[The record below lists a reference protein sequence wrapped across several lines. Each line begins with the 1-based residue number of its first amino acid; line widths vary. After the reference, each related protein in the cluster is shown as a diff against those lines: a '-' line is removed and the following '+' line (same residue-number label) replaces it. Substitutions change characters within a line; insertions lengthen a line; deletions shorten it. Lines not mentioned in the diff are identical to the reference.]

1 MPMMKTSRAAVA
13 LLLASF
19 LSTSVPIRAYA
30 EDDPVTAQ
38 ARARFKEGV
47 DAYDKG
53 QYEVARL
60 AFLQAYT
67 LKKHPSVLLN
77 LAQSTAKA
85 GRTLEAARYFQQFL
99 REPGTTP
106 QQQRDAEGGLA
117 EVRQRLGRIAIEAPS
132 GEEITL
138 DDTDH
143 LGTAPFNDAFD
154 VEPGVHTLKSSSG
167 QIVRVTAVAGQKV
180 QAKFESGNSDAAAAP
195 VASDTP
201 ETTEPPPPVHDGSK
215 EGILSPPENMTPV
228 YVGLAVGGV
237 GLVSTIL
244 FAAFRA
250 SAQSKADDVANQIST
265 AARTRNISTKGLCN
279 DPSQQATFGQACE
292 TLRDNNSKVD
302 TNATIAN
309 VSAVVAVAGVLTA
322 AGWYLFAP
330 KRGSGRG
337 EKDSTASTKVNL
349 TPYGGWDGGGFQLTG
364 TF

>member
-19 LSTSVPIRAYA
+19 LSTSVPIRAIA
-30 EDDPVTAQ
+30 EEDPVTAQ

-85 GRTLEAARYFQQFL
+85 GRSLEAARYFQQFL
-99 REPGTTP
+99 REPGTTT

-117 EVRQRLGRIAIEAPS
+117 EVRQKLGRIVIEAPA

-143 LGTAPFNDAFD
+143 LGTAPLNDAFD
-154 VEPGVHTLKSSSG
+154 VEPGAHTLKSSSG
-167 QIVRVTAVAGQKV
+167 QFVHVTAIAGQSV
-180 QAKFESGNSDAAAAP
+180 EARFEASSADAN
-195 VASDTP
+195 ASDVP
-201 ETTEPPPPVHDGSK
+201 EATEPPPVIDERSK
-215 EGILSPPENMTPV
+215 AGLLSPPENMTPV
-228 YVGLAVGGV
+228 YIGLAVGGV
-237 GLVSTIL
+237 GLVSTIV
-244 FAAFRA
+244 FAALR
-250 SAQSKADDVANQIST
+250 ST
-265 AARTRNISTKGLCN
+265 AQGNTDSVSGKIRRLAETRGFSGEAINCG
-279 DPSQQATFGQACE
+279 
-292 TLRDNNSKVD
+292 NSAMTQDRQLGNSCKELESNRAAV
-302 TNATIAN
+302 NANAAIAN

-330 KRGSGRG
+330 KRGDNHD
-337 EKDSTASTKVNL
+337 EKDSASSTKVNL
-349 TPYGGWDGGGFQLTG
+349 TPYGGWGEGGFQLTG

>member
-85 GRTLEAARYFQQFL
+85 GRSLEAARYFQQFL
-99 REPGTTP
+99 RESGTTQ

-117 EVRQRLGRIAIEAPS
+117 EVRQKLGRIAVEAPS

-143 LGTAPFNDAFD
+143 LGTAPFSDAFD

-180 QAKFESGNSDAAAAP
+180 QAKFEANAADAAVAP
-195 VASDTP
+195 TTDTP
-201 ETTEPPPPVHDGSK
+201 ETTEPPPPVEGGSK

-237 GLVSTIL
+237 GLVSTIV

-250 SAQSKADDVANQIST
+250 SAQSKADDVADQIST
-265 AARTRNISTKGLCN
+265 AAKARNLSTKGLCN

-309 VSAVVAVAGVLTA
+309 ISAVVTGVGIVTAV
-322 AGWYLFAP
+322 GWYLFAP
-330 KRGSGRG
+330 KRGSGHG
-337 EKDSTASTKVNL
+337 EKDSTASTTVNF
-349 TPYGGWDGGGFQLTG
+349 TPYGGWGGGGFQLSG